1 MLPPTGMRE
10 LSDEVKF
17 EAWDAA
23 LVYAQR
29 ITEEKGIRECRPA
42 WRFTLFNS
50 NDDQVY
56 ICYVDALDGHMF
68 YYIIRSPNR

>member
-1 MLPPTGMRE
+1 MSRYEAIVPIGDKAEEAVPLTNAAEILSEE

-29 ITEEKGIRECRPA
+29 ITEEKGIR
-42 WRFTLFNS
+42 
-50 NDDQVY
+50 
-56 ICYVDALDGHMF
+56 
-68 YYIIRSPNR
+68 